1 MKKLGL
7 LLVGTL
13 LLSGNAFA
21 QKSVVDAV
29 NKEIGGY
36 QPNFASAR
44 EKIKPAF
51 TNPETKDDARTWFV
65 AGKTEFGAYDHLLGQ
80 LQLRQEVNKLDM
92 ANAML
97 DGYKYFM
104 TALPLDSVVELNKDG
119 SPKLDKKGNKKIKTK
134 YSKDIVG
141 LIVGHHNDFNVAGSY
156 FYDAKEYGKSY
167 EAWGIYC
174 DIAESPMAKANKLVV
189 ADTIVGETRFYQAI
203 AAWQGE
209 NFNAAIEAF
218 AKARAKGYVKKEAFD
233 YAMAC
238 AASAQNN
245 EAIIA
250 IAREAYPL
258 YGKQDTQYI
267 SIMINDFINNS
278 KFAEATA
285 LLDEAIAANP
295 TNAEFYD
302 VKGSLF
308 ENQGNPD
315 KALEFFL
322 KSIELNPDYAKGHF
336 DVGRYYYNKALEAR
350 KKAND
355 LKGNE
360 YQNAIENN
368 VKPLYLQA
376 LPHLEKAYEKADDVA
391 DFKND
396 VRHALQ
402 NIYYFLG
409 DEEKLNSLQ

>member
-51 TNPETKDDARTWFV
+51 TNPETKDDARTWYV
-65 AGKTEFGAYDHLLGQ
+65 AGKTEFGAYDNLLGK

-134 YSKDIVG
+134 YSKDIVS

-156 FYDAKEYGKSY
+156 FYDAKEYGKAY

-174 DIAESPMAKANKLVV
+174 DITESPMAKANKLVV

-209 NFNAAIEAF
+209 NYKAAIEAF

-238 AASAQNN
+238 AASDQNN

-267 SIMINDFINNS
+267 SIMINDLINNS

-308 ENQGNPD
+308 ENQGDAD

-376 LPHLEKAYEKADDVA
+376 LPHLEKAYEKADDIA

-409 DEEKLNSLQ
+409 DEDKLNSL

>member
-51 TNPETKDDARTWFV
+51 TNPETKDDARTWYV
-65 AGKTEFGAYDHLLGQ
+65 AGKTEFGAYDNLLGK

-134 YSKDIVG
+134 YSKDIVS

-156 FYDAKEYGKSY
+156 FYDAKEYGKAY

-174 DIAESPMAKANKLVV
+174 DITESPMAKANKLVV

-209 NFNAAIEAF
+209 NYKAAIEAF

-238 AASAQNN
+238 AASDQNN

-308 ENQGNPD
+308 ENQGDAD

-409 DEEKLNSLQ
+409 DEDKLNSLQ

>member
-51 TNPETKDDARTWFV
+51 TNPETKDDARTWYV
-65 AGKTEFGAYDHLLGQ
+65 AGKTEFGAYDNLLGK

-134 YSKDIVG
+134 YSKDIVS

-156 FYDAKEYGKSY
+156 FYDAKEYGKAY
-167 EAWGIYC
+167 EAWGVYC
-174 DIAESPMAKANKLVV
+174 DFAESPMAKANKLVV

-209 NFNAAIEAF
+209 NFKAAIEAF

-238 AASAQNN
+238 AASDQNN

-267 SIMINDFINNS
+267 SIMINDLINNS

-308 ENQGNPD
+308 ENQGEPD

-360 YQNAIENN
+360 YQNAIEDN

-376 LPHLEKAYEKADDVA
+376 LPHLEKAYEKADDIA

-409 DEEKLNSLQ
+409 DEDKLNSL

>member
-51 TNPETKDDARTWFV
+51 TNPETKDDARTWYV
-65 AGKTEFGAYDHLLGQ
+65 AGKTEFGAYDNLLGK

-134 YSKDIVG
+134 YSKDIVS

-156 FYDAKEYGKSY
+156 FYDAKEYGKAY

-174 DIAESPMAKANKLVV
+174 DITESPMAKANKLVV

-209 NFNAAIEAF
+209 NFKAAIEAF

-238 AASAQNN
+238 AASDQNN

-267 SIMINDFINNS
+267 SIMINDLINNS

-308 ENQGNPD
+308 ENQGDAD

-376 LPHLEKAYEKADDVA
+376 LPHLEKAYEKADDIA

-409 DEEKLNSLQ
+409 DEDKLNSL

>member
-51 TNPETKDDARTWFV
+51 TNPETKDDARTWYV
-65 AGKTEFGAYDHLLGQ
+65 AGKTEFGAYDNLLGK

-134 YSKDIVG
+134 YSKDIVS

-156 FYDAKEYGKSY
+156 FYDAKEYGKAY

-174 DIAESPMAKANKLVV
+174 DITESPMAKANKLVI

-209 NFNAAIEAF
+209 NFKAAIEAF

-238 AASAQNN
+238 AASDQNN

-267 SIMINDFINNS
+267 SIMINDLINNS

-308 ENQGNPD
+308 ENQGDAD

-376 LPHLEKAYEKADDVA
+376 LPHLEKAYEKADDIA

-409 DEEKLNSLQ
+409 DEDKLNSL

>member
-51 TNPETKDDARTWFV
+51 TNPETKDDARTWYV
-65 AGKTEFGAYDHLLGQ
+65 AGKTEFGAYDNLLGK

-134 YSKDIVG
+134 YSKDIVS

-156 FYDAKEYGKSY
+156 FYDAKEYGKAY
-167 EAWGIYC
+167 EAWGVYC
-174 DIAESPMAKANKLVV
+174 DFAESPMAKANKLVV

-209 NFNAAIEAF
+209 NFKAAIEAF

-238 AASAQNN
+238 AASDQNN

-267 SIMINDFINNS
+267 SIMINDLINNS

-308 ENQGNPD
+308 ENQGDAD

-376 LPHLEKAYEKADDVA
+376 LPHLEKAYEKADDIA

-409 DEEKLNSLQ
+409 DEDKLNSL